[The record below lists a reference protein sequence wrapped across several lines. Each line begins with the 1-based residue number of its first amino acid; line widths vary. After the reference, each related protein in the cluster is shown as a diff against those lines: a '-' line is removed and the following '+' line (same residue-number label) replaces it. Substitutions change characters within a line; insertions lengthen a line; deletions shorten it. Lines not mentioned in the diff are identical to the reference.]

1 MREEGAKAGCQHVS
15 LGAGR
20 LSHLLRWES
29 GGGGSECVCGIRS
42 LLLDMWSCHLDL
54 QVETPASVT
63 LSSSPVK
70 WAQPH
75 LPGRITGGQL

>member
-1 MREEGAKAGCQHVS
+1 M
-15 LGAGR
+15 
-20 LSHLLRWES
+20 
-29 GGGGSECVCGIRS
+29 CGIRS

-54 QVETPASVT
+54 QVETLASVS

-70 WAQPH
+70 WARPH